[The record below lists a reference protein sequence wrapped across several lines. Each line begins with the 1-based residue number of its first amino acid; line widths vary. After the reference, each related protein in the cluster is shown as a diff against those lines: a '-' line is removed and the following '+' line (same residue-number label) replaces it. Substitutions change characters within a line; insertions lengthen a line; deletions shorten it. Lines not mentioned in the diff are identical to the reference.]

1 MHRFLT
7 SASVK
12 QCSAFEKGSLC
23 GSERRSV
30 RGFASSNPKTGSERM
45 SLRKLVEDPGLR
57 SRAQT
62 RISFF
67 SSDEYNAPSLLRGS
81 LFGNRLVKHRVDS
94 RDGVFSTR
102 EARYD

>member
-67 SSDEYNAPSLLRGS
+67 SSDEYNASSLLRGS

-94 RDGVFSTR
+94 RDGVFSPS
-102 EARYD
+102 EVS